1 MLQEIRDKLTGW
13 LVWVVVGLIG
23 IPFALWGVESFFTS
37 GSDPVVVK
45 VGDQDITQSQFR
57 TGYEQRYQQFQ
68 AMMGERFRADMFD
81 QNKFREAVLND
92 MTQESMMRQYVR
104 QAGYRA
110 GDASLLKYLSSI
122 PAFQKDGQ
130 FSTDAY
136 KAALSRQGLT
146 PQRFETQLRDS
157 LEIDQLR
164 EAVIDTAFV
173 TDADVAEAYRVANEE
188 RGLSYAV
195 LDTAKYLSQVTVTD
209 DQIKARYETDKSKF
223 TAPERIKLAYVEL
236 SMDAL
241 SKAVTPTADVL
252 KVIYNAEKDSRF
264 STPEERK
271 ASHILVAFGADK
283 AAAKKKIEEY
293 AAKLK
298 GGANFADLAKEVSD
312 DTGSKSQGGDL
323 GWIKRGGMMSDQ
335 FEKPLYALAKVGE
348 VTEPVQTQYGWHL
361 IRLDEIKAAKT
372 RPFEDAAVQAE
383 LSDLYRQRELQKRF
397 QEQTEKL
404 EQLAFENPASLDA
417 ITKAL
422 NLEVQTTDW
431 LTRAGGPGIAANDT
445 VKQAAFSKEVVGDG
459 DNSKPLTIAPGKV
472 VVIRKAEYEAPRQ
485 KPLTEVIETVRNDL
499 RTEAARTKAATEA
512 SQMAAAARVG
522 QSAAELAAARGLTLK
537 TVGLIRRDNSSEDRS
552 VISALFR
559 LPRPK
564 QGSVGASDI
573 KLGNGDAAVVI
584 LTEVKDA
591 PWPASDP
598 AVVAKEQQQLRDALA
613 GAEFN
618 SYRKSIEQ
626 HIKVKVINTP
636 VKEAAPTPES

>member
-13 LVWVVVGLIG
+13 IVWVVVGLIG

-45 VGDQDITQSQFR
+45 VGNQDITQSQFR
-57 TGYEQRYQQFQ
+57 RAYEQRYQQFQ

-81 QNKFREAVLND
+81 QNKFREAVLSD
-92 MTQESMMRQYVR
+92 MTQESMMRQYVS
-104 QAGYRA
+104 QSGYRA
-110 GDASLLKYLSSI
+110 GDASLLKYLSAI

-136 KAALSRQGLT
+136 RSALNRQGLT
-146 PQRFETQLRDS
+146 PTRFEAQLRDS
-157 LEIDQLR
+157 MEIDQLR

-173 TDADVAEAYRVANEE
+173 TDADVEQAYRVANEE

-195 LDTAKYLSQVTVTD
+195 LDTAKYLPQVTVTD
-209 DQIKARYETDKSKF
+209 EQIKSRYDTDKSKYM
-223 TAPERIKLAYVEL
+223 APERIKLAYVEL
-236 SMDAL
+236 SMDDMA
-241 SKAVTPTADVL
+241 KGAVPTPDVL

-283 AAAKKKIEEY
+283 SVAKQKIEEY

-298 GGANFADLAKEVSD
+298 KGADFAQLAKEVSD
-312 DTGSKSQGGDL
+312 DTGSKAQGGDL

-335 FEKPLYALAKVGE
+335 FEKPLYALTKVGE

-361 IRLDEIKAAKT
+361 IRLDEIKPAKT
-372 RPFEDAAVQAE
+372 RPFEDPSVQTE
-383 LSDLYRQRELQKRF
+383 LADLYRQRELQKRF
-397 QEQTEKL
+397 QEQSEKL

-417 ITKAL
+417 VTKAL
-422 NLEVQTTDW
+422 NLQVQTTEW
-431 LTRAGGPGIAANDT
+431 LTRAGGPGIGANDA
-445 VKQAAFSKEVVGDG
+445 VKQAAFSKEVVSDG
-459 DNSKPLTIAPGKV
+459 DNSKPLTLAPGKV

-485 KPLTEVIETVRNDL
+485 KPLAEVIDAVRGGL
-499 RTEAARTKAATEA
+499 QQEAARAKASTEA
-512 SQMAAAARVG
+512 SQMAAAARAGHVP
-522 QSAAELAAARGLTLK
+522 AELAAARGLTLK
-537 TVGLIRRDNSSEDRS
+537 NAGLVRRDNSNEDRA
-552 VISALFR
+552 IIAALFR

-573 KLGNGDAAVVI
+573 KLANGDTAVVI
-584 LTEVKDA
+584 LNEVKDA
-591 PWPASDP
+591 PWPATDP
-598 AVVAKEQQQLRDALA
+598 AAVAKEQQQLRDALA

-618 SYRKSIEQ
+618 SYRKSIEK
-626 HIKVKVINTP
+626 HIKVKVVNP
-636 VKEAAPTPES
+636 LEQEAAPTPES